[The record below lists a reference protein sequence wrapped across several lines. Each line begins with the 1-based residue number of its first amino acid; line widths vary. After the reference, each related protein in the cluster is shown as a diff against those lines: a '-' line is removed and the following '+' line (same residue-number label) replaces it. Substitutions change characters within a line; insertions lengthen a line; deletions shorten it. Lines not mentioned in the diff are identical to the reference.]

1 MLGGIDLS
9 IVALF
14 RAAGSAKMF
23 AEYTLSRFHVTH
35 SQANTGQ
42 YIGLPYFSPLIQNCK
57 IIGFSGIGIQN
68 SNSEFKIRIQ
78 N

>member
-23 AEYTLSRFHVTH
+23 AEYTLSRFHVNRFGV
-35 SQANTGQ
+35 NTGR

-57 IIGFSGIGIQN
+57 IIGIDWNAIISLPAGD
-68 SNSEFKIRIQ
+68 R
-78 N
+78 